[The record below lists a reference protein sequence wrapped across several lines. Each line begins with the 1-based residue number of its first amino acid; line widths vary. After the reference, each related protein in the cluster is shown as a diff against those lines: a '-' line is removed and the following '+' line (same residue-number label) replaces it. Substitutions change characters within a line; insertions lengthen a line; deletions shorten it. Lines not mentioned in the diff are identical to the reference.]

1 MSYQHPTFDR
11 YRLQTMGWLEEEKC
25 DGQLYHPLLD
35 IELFVL
41 PRTFNLELLNAYLT
55 SIHALAL
62 NFHFNLILH
71 PSSCTLLQVSKTPRF
86 FFLFASY
93 IILYFLWKSDRPSG
107 VHGIRRFTQT
117 EERAMHSPWPHTTCR
132 VRNKKPL
139 KSRCGHN
146 NQSRWS
152 NCRPPRETS
161 FFAHPS
167 VRRSHT
173 DGAPSPGIALSS
185 PPVAPSAS
193 SSLQGK
199 RKCLLNG

>member
-86 FFLFASY
+86 FFFLPVILFSTSSENRTGRVEFTVFDASRRRKKELC
-93 IILYFLWKSDRPSG
+93 IHHDLTQPVVCATKS
-107 VHGIRRFTQT
+107 H
-117 EERAMHSPWPHTTCR
+117 
-132 VRNKKPL
+132 
-139 KSRCGHN
+139 
-146 NQSRWS
+146 
-152 NCRPPRETS
+152 
-161 FFAHPS
+161 
-167 VRRSHT
+167 
-173 DGAPSPGIALSS
+173 
-185 PPVAPSAS
+185 
-193 SSLQGK
+193 
-199 RKCLLNG
+199 